1 VTTNL
6 DNTLRNTLSGL
17 LQFGQQ
23 HRKGIV
29 AGMLALLC
37 GFGITAVAIAP
48 LAPDASQ
55 LPLRLVTET
64 FATPDLSGQIDALA
78 LQDLALHRSD
88 VTRASD
94 SAETLLS
101 RLGVADTSASAFLRT
116 DRMARVLLSGRGGK
130 MVHAQSQEDGTLVE
144 LVARYPSDRADQAK
158 THFTRMTLSRVQGQW
173 LTRVQSVPYS
183 SRNRM
188 ASGTIRSSL
197 FAATDEAGLPDAVA
211 SQLAEIFSTDIDF
224 HRELRKGDGFSVV
237 YETLTADGEPVVWN
251 QGAGRVQ
258 AAEFVTNGRAHHAVW
273 FSGADGRGSYF
284 GLDGKTRSRAFLAS
298 PLEFSRVTS
307 GFAQRFHPIF
317 QTWRKHLG
325 VDYAAP
331 IGEPVRSVA
340 DATVEFAGVQSGYGN
355 VVILR
360 HAQNRETL
368 YAHLSRIDVRKGQR
382 IEQGQRLGAVG
393 NTGWTTGP
401 HLHFEF
407 RVDGKHQ
414 DPLLIAKAAETVAL
428 DSMSRQRF
436 TQTAAAVMSTLELAQ
451 TVSWRNAKAE

>member
-1 VTTNL
+1 MTLNL
-6 DNTLRNTLSGL
+6 DNTFRHTQLRV

-23 HRKGIV
+23 HRFGIV
-29 AGMLALLC
+29 VGLLAVLC

-48 LAPDASQ
+48 LAPDASL
-55 LPLRLVTET
+55 LPQRLVTET
-64 FATPDLSGQIDALA
+64 VATPDLPGQIDALA

-116 DRMARVLLSGRGGK
+116 DSTARALLSGRGGK
-130 MVHAQSQEDGTLVE
+130 MVQVQSQEDGALVE
-144 LVARYPSDRADQAK
+144 LVARYPSDRAEQAR
-158 THFTRMTLSRVQGQW
+158 THFTRMTLSRVQGRW
-173 LTRVQSVPYS
+173 LARVQSVPFS
-183 SRNRM
+183 SRSRM
-188 ASGTIRSSL
+188 AGGSIRSTL
-197 FAATDEAGLPDAVA
+197 FAATDEAGLPDSVA
-211 SQLAEIFSTDIDF
+211 SQLAEIFSIDIDF
-224 HRELRKGDGFSVV
+224 HRELRKGDSFSVV

-273 FSGADGRGSYF
+273 FSGADGRGDYF
-284 GLDGKTRSRAFLAS
+284 GLDGKSRRRAFLAS
-298 PLEFSRVTS
+298 PMEFSRITS

-317 QTWRKHLG
+317 QTWRQHLG

-331 IGEPVRSVA
+331 IGTPVRSVG

-360 HAQNRETL
+360 HSQNRETL

-382 IEQGQRLGAVG
+382 IEQGHRLGAVG

-407 RVDGKHQ
+407 RVNGKHQ
-414 DPLLIAKAAETVAL
+414 DPLVIAKVSETVAL
-428 DSMSRQRF
+428 DSISRQRF

-451 TVSWRNAKAE
+451 TVSWHNAKAE